1 MPVISDR
8 DVGISEG
15 DVVGKFVGIIDAL
28 IEDSLGHVVG
38 ELLGNSAGGVDG
50 H

>member
-28 IEDSLGHVVG
+28 IIEDSLGHVVG
-38 ELLGNSAGGVDG
+38 EFN
-50 H
+50 